1 MSTITQFETTHEDLI
16 QDVAYDYYGK
26 RLVTCS
32 SDHRLKVW
40 DFIERDDAAV
50 WELNDVW
57 KAHDSSILKAV
68 WAHPEYG
75 QVIASC
81 SLDRLV
87 KIWEEIPAGK
97 LLSPSSFFSP
107 TCPFLGSSLVSLL

>member
-1 MSTITQFETTHEDLI
+1 MSSITKFDTSHEDLI
-16 QDVAYDYYGK
+16 HDISYDFYGK

-32 SDHRLKVW
+32 SDQRLKVW
-40 DFIERDDAAV
+40 DFIEREDAAV
-50 WELNDVW
+50 WELNDTW
-57 KAHDSSILKAV
+57 KAHDSSILKAI

-87 KIWEEIPAGK
+87 KIWEEQPMGK
-97 LLSPSSFFSP
+97 RERKKRRNIHIIYIY
-107 TCPFLGSSLVSLL
+107 TCFKL